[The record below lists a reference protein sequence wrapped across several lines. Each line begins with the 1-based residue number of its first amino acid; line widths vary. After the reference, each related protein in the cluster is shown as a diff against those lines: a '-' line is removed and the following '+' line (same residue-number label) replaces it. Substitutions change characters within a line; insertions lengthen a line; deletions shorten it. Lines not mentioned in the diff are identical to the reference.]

1 MSHLFGVPKNTGEH
15 YITRIDTWIMPKGQI
30 KMNPPPPPQ
39 QTFGVPGKSEK
50 YKGVKHTIL
59 VMSGK
64 GGVGKSTVAINL
76 AISLGSLNR
85 KVGIIDADI
94 NGPDDPKMLGV
105 DKEQLY
111 ATDKGIIPLDT
122 KYGVSIISMAFLLQ
136 TDDTPV
142 IWRGALRHKAVQQF
156 LEDVSWEDMD
166 YVVMDFPPGTG
177 DEALSV
183 AQLVPDA
190 EGVVIVATPQDVAL
204 LDVRQALNFAGQLR
218 LKVLGIVENM
228 SGLKCPHCGQDI
240 DLFGSGG
247 AENLSKKLNI
257 DFLGKIPFIPE
268 IVTNADSG
276 IPGVA
281 VNKVFSDAF
290 ESIAKKIID
299 KVEKK

>member
-1 MSHLFGVPKNTGEH
+1 
-15 YITRIDTWIMPKGQI
+15 MPKGQI
-30 KMNPPPPPQ
+30 KMNTPPPPQ

-76 AISLGSLNR
+76 AISLGSQNR

-105 DKEQLY
+105 DREQLY

-156 LEDVSWEDMD
+156 LEDVSWENMD

-190 EGVVIVATPQDVAL
+190 EGVIIVATPQDVAL
-204 LDVRQALNFAGQLR
+204 LDVRKAINFAGQLK

-268 IVTNADSG
+268 IVSNADSG

-290 ESIAKKIID
+290 ESIAKKIIE
-299 KVEKK
+299 KIEKK